1 MMNLLSVRPTVR
13 ATAVD
18 RLKLVYI
25 LLLVAVALMELGS
38 RVDSRAATSR
48 PKLPFDLLVRPCRI
62 IADQIVKD
70 AHVAIDSLQELLL
83 VLLHFALDCGLSGL
97 HLLLDERMYVFL
109 DTCCNVL
116 KLLLGLRHS
125 ALDKP

>member
-1 MMNLLSVRPTVR
+1 M
-13 ATAVD
+13 D
-18 RLKLVYI
+18 RLELVYI
-25 LLLVAVALMELGS
+25 LLLVATLVELGS
-38 RVDSRAATSR
+38 RVDSCAAATR
-48 PKLPFDLLVRPCRI
+48 PELPFDLVVRPCRI

>member
-1 MMNLLSVRPTVR
+1 M
-13 ATAVD
+13 D
-18 RLKLVYI
+18 RLKLVDI
-25 LLLVAVALMELGS
+25 LLLVATLVELGP
-38 RVDSRAATSR
+38 RVDSRAAATR
-48 PKLPFDLLVRPCRI
+48 PELPFDLVVRPRCI

-83 VLLHFALDCGLSGL
+83 VLLHFALDCGLPGL